1 MRRTPF
7 AVRAIALVATLTC
20 ARAASASA
28 PGAIRVE
35 QATFEGSILAGAEP
49 LRLRGAGVL
58 RWGFFVKVYAAALY
72 APDGPFRLDADAP
85 RRIELTYF
93 VPFDADALRGAADHV
108 LRQNFPPEALAPLR
122 ARLDAFQR
130 SYVAVRSGD
139 RVAITYLPGRGTELT
154 LNGRRLALVPG
165 ADFARAYFA
174 IFLGAHPIDAG
185 VRRSLLG
192 G

>member
-1 MRRTPF
+1 MV
-7 AVRAIALVATLTC
+7 AV
-20 ARAASASA
+20 AAVLAVA
-28 PGAIRVE
+28 PGARAGGGVRLE
-35 QATFEGSILAGAEP
+35 QATFEGSIVAGDAP

-72 APDGPFRLDADAP
+72 APEGPFRLDADAP
-85 RRIELTYF
+85 RRLELTYF

-108 LRQNFPPEALAPLR
+108 LRQNFPKEALAPLR
-122 ARLDAFQR
+122 ARIDAFHR
-130 SYVAVRSGD
+130 SYVAVRKGD
-139 RVAITYLPGRGTELT
+139 RVAITYVPGRGTELT

-185 VRRSLLG
+185 VRRALLG